1 MMMTILPVS
10 SPARIEIIGLV
21 KRYQYQPVLD
31 HLSLTIEDGD
41 FCVVVGANGAGKTT
55 LLRILATLVRPD
67 AGQIR
72 FGGELSTEMLSA
84 RRKIGYVGH
93 QPMFYM
99 DLTAIENLEHYARL
113 YQLSSPDERAMEAI
127 QSAGLMTHRQKPVRI
142 FSRGMQQR
150 LSIARALL
158 HGPSILLLDEPY
170 TGLDQEAASIL
181 DQTLRDFHCAGRVI
195 LVAAH
200 RPQRMIPLATHV
212 AWLKGGVISHHLP
225 TERLSEAPILEHT
238 IMETG

>member
-1 MMMTILPVS
+1 MMMTNLPVS

-21 KRYQYQPVLD
+21 KRYQFQPVLN

-67 AGQIR
+67 AGQVR
-72 FGGELSTEMLSA
+72 LCEELSTEILSA

-99 DLTAIENLEHYARL
+99 DLTAIENLEHYAQL
-113 YQLSSPDERAMEAI
+113 YQLSDPVERVIAGI
-127 QSAGLMTHRQKPVRI
+127 QSAGLMAHRQKPVRI

-158 HGPSILLLDEPY
+158 HDPSILLLDEPY
-170 TGLDQEAASIL
+170 TGLDQEAALFL
-181 DQTLRDFHCAGRVI
+181 DQTLSDLHCAGRVI

-200 RPQRMIPLATHV
+200 RPQRMIPFATHV

-225 TERLSEAPILEHT
+225 TERLSEAPNLEQT
-238 IMETG
+238 IMEIG